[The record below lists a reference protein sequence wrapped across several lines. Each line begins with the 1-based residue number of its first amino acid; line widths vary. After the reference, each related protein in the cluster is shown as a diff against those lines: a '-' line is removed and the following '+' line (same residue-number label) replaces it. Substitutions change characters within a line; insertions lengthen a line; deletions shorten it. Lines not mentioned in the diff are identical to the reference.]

1 MSKEEKKGRKGTI
14 ITIGENQRKRI
25 PQVFDT
31 IFKVVQTPVSDEDD
45 LEKDDTFRLHTLRT
59 IDVEGVT
66 VIPGRKAVNVNGDFD
81 IDLEEDGDLEDKDL
95 VNKVFA
101 DKEEAIAAWAYLTK
115 LQLDR
120 AEKLR
125 AKVEATVNTLRTSFE
140 ERQY

>member
-1 MSKEEKKGRKGTI
+1 MKEDKKSRKGTI

-31 IFKVVQTPVSDEDD
+31 IFKIVQTPVTDNED
-45 LEKDDTFRLHTLRT
+45 LENDDTFRLHTLRT

-81 IDLEEDGDLEDKDL
+81 IDLEEDSDLEDKDL

-101 DKEEAIAAWAYLTK
+101 DKEEAIAAWGYLTK
-115 LQLDR
+115 LQLDK
-120 AEKLR
+120 AESLR
-125 AKVEATVNTLRTSFE
+125 AKIEETVNMLRTSLDD
-140 ERQY
+140 RQY